1 MKPLSVRVLRS
12 GGGLSD
18 YNPAMKN
25 SLDPQLL
32 AALPDDLARRVY
44 TSRLLGGDH
53 AMVMHGGGNTSVKR
67 IEDGEEILYVKG
79 SGSDLGLVEAKD
91 FASVR
96 LAPIRRLIERE
107 HLDNTAMMAA
117 FQAALTR
124 PDAPRPSIETLL
136 HAVLPFPWVEHTH
149 SDAILAVA
157 DTPRGADHLRAALG
171 DAVVIVPYR
180 HSGFELAKCCHEVY
194 TRDATP
200 NTIGMVLL
208 HHGIFAFGDS
218 AQASYTNMIDLV
230 TRAEDY
236 LQTHSA
242 WDIADGAV
250 PAPAGPL
257 EFAAL
262 RRAISQAAG
271 VPLLLRQTNDP
282 LGLAYAHRADL
293 GEISRQGPATPHHA
307 VFAKRVAMLGR
318 DATGFAQ
325 AYAAYLAEHAPAGYP
340 WLPDPAPRVIFDPAW
355 GLCVAAVN
363 AHYADTAAEIA
374 HHAMEIAA
382 RAQALERYVSLPPRE
397 VLAAE
402 IDYGGFEVKVRRAA
416 PLSGQIVLVAQAMKR
431 QKEIADLLAQG
442 AAVIGLD
449 DDESIAGLF
458 DSPAWLGL
466 GGDRTSAVRQGVC
479 RFGGI
484 DRLIG
489 ADAELEALCRPVLA
503 LSPL

>member
-1 MKPLSVRVLRS
+1 
-12 GGGLSD
+12 
-18 YNPAMKN
+18 MKN
-25 SLDPQLL
+25 TLDPQLL
-32 AALPDDLARRVY
+32 AALPGDLARRVY

-53 AMVMHGGGNTSVKR
+53 AMVMHGGGNTSVKV
-67 IEDGEEILYVKG
+67 IEAGEEILYVKG

-91 FASVR
+91 FAPVR
-96 LAPIRRLIERE
+96 LAPIRRLIELE
-107 HLDNTAMMAA
+107 HLDNAAMMAA

-149 SDAILAVA
+149 ADAILAVA
-157 DTPRGADHLRAALG
+157 DTPHGADHLRAALG

-208 HHGIFAFGDS
+208 HHGIFAFGHS
-218 AQASYTNMIDLV
+218 AEESYANMIDLV
-230 TRAEDY
+230 TYAENY
-236 LQTHSA
+236 LQTHAA
-242 WDIADGAV
+242 WDIASGPT
-250 PAPAGPL
+250 PAPADPC

-262 RRAISQAAG
+262 RRTISQAAG
-271 VPLLLRQTNDP
+271 APLLLRQTNDP
-282 LGLAYAHRADL
+282 LGMAYARRADL
-293 GEISRQGPATPHHA
+293 GEISQQGPATPHHA

-318 DATGFAQ
+318 DAASFAQ
-325 AYAAYLAEHAPAGYP
+325 TYAAYLADHAPAESQ

-363 AHYADTAAEIA
+363 AQYADTTAEIA
-374 HHAMEIAA
+374 HHAMEIAT

-402 IDYGGFEVKVRRAA
+402 IDYGGFEPKVRRAA
-416 PLSGQIVLVAQAMKR
+416 PLSGQIVLVGEAMGK

-442 AAVIGLD
+442 AAVIGWD
-449 DDESIAGLF
+449 HDEEIAGLF

-466 GGDRTSAVRQGVC
+466 SGDRVSAVQQGVC

-484 DRLIG
+484 DRVIG
-489 ADAELEALCRPVLA
+489 ADAELAALCQPVLA